1 MKFFSGIKSIL
12 SGLYGSLKR
21 FPLTII
27 LSILVAVTLITLSET
42 KPVEDTLAKI
52 AMVLALGIPLSLCIK
67 LYFEKRNEENTY
79 KIFIGYALALLF
91 QILYYVLFIKG
102 FEMVSVTRYVGL
114 SVALYLAFVFVPY
127 LPNRDHIEMYS
138 IKLLTNFFIT
148 VIYSVVLFGGL
159 SAILFAIDSLL
170 GITIQGEVYY
180 YTWLCVV
187 FIFAISYFLAGVPSK
202 YEEPSPANYPKLLRI
217 LLLYIVMP
225 LITAYTIILYIY
237 FAKIIITTQWPVGL
251 VVNLVLW
258 YSVITAIV
266 LFFITPVKEEK
277 NWPKKF
283 FAIMPKAILPILAM
297 MFVSIW
303 IRVNAYGI
311 TENRYYVILLGLW
324 VTFIMLYYS
333 FIKGYRNLFIP
344 LTLSL
349 LALVSVFGPLSS
361 FSISKMSQNNRL
373 ESLLSKNNMLIEDK
387 IQPSQ
392 SIPKEDRSQVS
403 SILDYFNRNHSLNEV
418 KYLPKDFKIEN
429 MTTVLGFPF
438 ENEYYIPETYFNF
451 IRTPYGEPIN
461 INGYDYL
468 FDGRSLNNKESN
480 QSSFQ
485 GSYDYDTSIVKI
497 KYNNNEVYSKD
508 LNAFVKDLISKHG
521 LTNGENRISSE
532 EMTLIEENET
542 ISVKFIILNISGST
556 SNSTS
561 EVAAKGIEFYLAVK
575 LK

>member
-27 LSILVAVTLITLSET
+27 MSISVAVTLITLSET
-42 KPVEDTLAKI
+42 KPAEDTLAKI

-91 QILYYVLFIKG
+91 QILYYVLFIKD

-127 LPNRDHIEMYS
+127 LPNRDNIEMYS

-148 VIYSVVLFGGL
+148 IIYSVVLFGGL

-187 FIFAISYFLAGVPSK
+187 FIFAISYFLAGVPLK
-202 YEEPSPANYPKLLRI
+202 HEEALPSNYPKLLRI

-283 FAIMPKAILPILAM
+283 FILMPKAILPILAM

-333 FIKGYRNLFIP
+333 FIKRYKNIFIP

-349 LALVSVFGPLSS
+349 LAIISVFGPLSS

-373 ESLLSKNNMLIEDK
+373 ENLLIKNNMLVENQLQPSTAISKEDK
-387 IQPSQ
+387 SQ
-392 SIPKEDRSQVS
+392 IS
-403 SILDYFNRNHSLNEV
+403 SILGYFNRNHSLKEV
-418 KYLPKDFKIEN
+418 EYLPKDFKLEN
-429 MTTVLGFPF
+429 MNNVFGFSF
-438 ENEYYIPETYFNF
+438 ENEYASTENYFNF

-461 INGYDYL
+461 ISGYDYL
-468 FDGRSLNNKESN
+468 FDGRSLNNKEN
-480 QSSFQ
+480 NKSSFQ
-485 GSYDYDTSIVKI
+485 AFYDYNTSIVKI

-508 LNAFVKDLISKHG
+508 LNVFAKDLVSKYG
-521 LTNGENRISSE
+521 LTSGENLISSQ
-532 EMTLIEENET
+532 EMTLTEENDT

-556 SNSTS
+556 RHSSA
-561 EVAAKGIEFYLAVK
+561 EVDAKGIEFYLAVK